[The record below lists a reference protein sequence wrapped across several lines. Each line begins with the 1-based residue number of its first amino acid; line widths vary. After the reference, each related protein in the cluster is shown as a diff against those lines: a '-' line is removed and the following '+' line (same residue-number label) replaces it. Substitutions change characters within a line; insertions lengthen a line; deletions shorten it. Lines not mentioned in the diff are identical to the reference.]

1 MAGRRWI
8 GWLVGGGAGV
18 GAALCLAA
26 GVVLCENA
34 VRVPKRATAEIS
46 FAHAVRRNVEIT
58 ASDGAV
64 LRAWLFTPENGNG
77 DYVIAL
83 HGISD
88 SRGGVMGLARLFV
101 ENRYAVL
108 APDSRGHGESGRGLV
123 TYGVREADDVHRW
136 VDWMIATE
144 HPRNVYGMGESLGA
158 GVLLQSLAR
167 ERRFSAVVAEC
178 PFANFEGVAEDRVAQ
193 RIPGPLWMRR
203 VVALPMVWSGFLYAR
218 VRYGLD
224 FRNASPEIAVEHTE
238 TPVLLIH
245 GLADTN
251 IYPGHSKILAARNPG
266 KISLWLVPGARHT
279 AAYDAAPLEFRTR
292 VLGWFADHRRHSIAV
307 Y

>member
-1 MAGRRWI
+1 MAWRKRISWV
-8 GWLVGGGAGV
+8 LAGGGA

-26 GVVLCENA
+26 GVVLCESTI
-34 VRVPKRATAEIS
+34 RVGKRATPETS
-46 FAHAVRRNVEIT
+46 FAGTDRRT
-58 ASDGAV
+58 ATISGSDGAV
-64 LRAWLFTPENGNG
+64 LRAWLFTPQNSNGN
-77 DYVIAL
+77 YVILL

-101 ENRYAVL
+101 ENHYAVL
-108 APDSRGHGESGRGLV
+108 APDNRGHGESGGEVV
-123 TYGVREADDVHRW
+123 TYGLREADDVHRW
-136 VDWMIATE
+136 VDWMIASE

-178 PFANFEGVAEDRVAQ
+178 PFANFERVAEDRVAQ
-193 RIPGPLWMRR
+193 RIPGPLWLRQAL
-203 VVALPMVWSGFLYAR
+203 ALPMVWSGFLYAR

-224 FRNASPEIAVEHTE
+224 FRDASPEAAVDHTL

-251 IYPGHSKILAARNPG
+251 IYPEHSKILAARNPG
-266 KISLWLVPGARHT
+266 KTSLWLVPGARHT
-279 AAYDAAPLEFRTR
+279 AAYDAAPREFQTR
-292 VLGWFADHRRHSIAV
+292 VLGWFSDHRR
-307 Y
+307 

>member
-1 MAGRRWI
+1 MARRGRI
-8 GWLVGGGAGV
+8 GWILVGAGV
-18 GAALCLAA
+18 GVALFLAA
-26 GVVLCENA
+26 GVVLCESS
-34 VRVPKRATAEIS
+34 VRVPKRMTPEVS
-46 FAHAVRRNVEIT
+46 FTGSSRRSVQIT

-64 LRAWLFTPENGNG
+64 LRAWLFTPENSSGN
-77 DYVIAL
+77 YVIAL

-108 APDSRGHGESGRGLV
+108 APDGRGHGESGGELV

-136 VDWMIATE
+136 VDWLMDSE

-158 GVLLQSLAR
+158 AVLLQSLGR

-178 PFANFEGVAEDRVAQ
+178 PFANFERVAEDRVAQ
-193 RIPGPLWMRR
+193 RIPGDLFLRR
-203 VVALPMVWSGFLYAR
+203 ALAIPMVWSGFLYAR

-224 FRNASPEIAVEHTE
+224 FRDASPEAAVAHSE
-238 TPVLLIH
+238 TPMLLIH

-251 IYPGHSKILAARNPG
+251 IYPGHSKILAGRNRG
-266 KISLWLVPGARHT
+266 SISLWLVPGARHT

-292 VLGWFADHRRHSIAV
+292 VLGWFAAHRHD
-307 Y
+307 

>member
-1 MAGRRWI
+1 MTWRGRVAWA
-8 GWLVGGGAGV
+8 LAGV
-18 GAALCLAA
+18 GAGLALWLGAGVALC
-26 GVVLCENA
+26 ETA
-34 VRVPKRATAEIS
+34 VHVPKRASPETW
-46 FAHAVRRNVEIT
+46 FAHTDRQTVQIT

-64 LRAWLFTPENGNG
+64 LRAWLFIPEDSNGSS
-77 DYVIAL
+77 VLLL

-88 SRGGVMGLARLFV
+88 SRAGVMGLARLFV

-108 APDSRGHGESGRGLV
+108 APDNRGHGESGGELA
-123 TYGVREADDVHRW
+123 TYGLREADDVHRW
-136 VDWMIATE
+136 VDWMIAAE

-178 PFANFEGVAEDRVAQ
+178 PFANFERVAVDRVAQ
-193 RIPGPLWMRR
+193 RIPGRLFTSRALATPL
-203 VVALPMVWSGFLYAR
+203 VWLAFLYAR

-224 FRNASPEIAVEHTE
+224 FRDASPERAVEHSA

-251 IYPGHSKILAARNPG
+251 IYPAHSETLVARNPRNVR
-266 KISLWLVPGARHT
+266 LWLVPGARHT
-279 AAYDAAPLEFRTR
+279 AAFGTAPQEFRAR
-292 VLGWFADHRRHSIAV
+292 VLGWFSEHER
-307 Y
+307 